1 MNALHRDFGDP
12 RVARAMLAPESWFQT
27 LPRALQIELAWRVQP
42 RYLRAGE
49 RLCARG
55 DPSDGFYGLSDG
67 ILRVGSTGDGGEALL
82 AMVQPPHWFG
92 ELGLFDGAPRTH
104 DVHAETDV
112 VLLHLPQ
119 NAMLA
124 VLEHEP
130 EGWRHFGRLLAGKMR
145 SVFVSFEQMQ
155 MLPPRARVARRLVMM
170 AADHQVDR
178 PTLRRELV
186 LSQEQLARMLSLS
199 RQTVNEVLA
208 GLEADGLIRRRRR
221 VIELLDPER
230 LQKDDAGSGS
240 SSGAATAEAVD
251 KLVDK
256 PVDKV

>member
-1 MNALHRDFGDP
+1 VSALNRDFGDP

-27 LPRALQIELAWRVQP
+27 LPRALQLELAWRVQP

-55 DPSDGFYGLSDG
+55 ELSDGFYGLSDG
-67 ILRVGSTGDGGEALL
+67 ILRIGSTSGGGEALL

-92 ELGLFDGAPRTH
+92 ELGLFDGATRTH

-112 VLLHLPQ
+112 VLLHLSQ
-119 NAMLA
+119 AVMLA

-130 EGWRHFGRLLAGKMR
+130 EGWRHLGRLLAGKMR

-178 PTLRRELV
+178 PTLRRELA

-208 GLEADGLIRRRRR
+208 GLEADGLIQRRRR
-221 VIELLDPER
+221 VIELLDPDR
-230 LQKDDAGSGS
+230 LRQD
-240 SSGAATAEAVD
+240 GASPGESVEEVMSDSVDKSVD
-251 KLVDK
+251 KL
-256 PVDKV
+256 

>member
-1 MNALHRDFGDP
+1 MDMLHRELGDP
-12 RVARAMLAPESWFQT
+12 RVGRALIAPGSWFQT
-27 LPRALQIELAWRVQP
+27 LPATLQAELACRARP
-42 RYLRAGE
+42 LFLRAGE

-55 DPSDGFYGLSDG
+55 DPPDGLYGLSDG

-82 AMVQPPHWFG
+82 AMIQPPHWFG
-92 ELGLFDGAPRTH
+92 EVGLFDGSPRTH

-119 NAMLA
+119 TVMLA
-124 VLEHEP
+124 VLEREP
-130 EGWRHFGRLLAGKMR
+130 EGWRHLGRMLAGKMR

-178 PTLRRELV
+178 PTLRRELL

-221 VIELLDPER
+221 VIELLDPDR
-230 LQKDDAGSGS
+230 LHKDGAEPGDAPDE
-240 SSGAATAEAVD
+240 TDVE
-251 KLVDK
+251 
-256 PVDKV
+256 PVDKSVDKV

>member
-67 ILRVGSTGDGGEALL
+67 ILRIGSTGDGGEALL

-119 NAMLA
+119 NAM
-124 VLEHEP
+124 
-130 EGWRHFGRLLAGKMR
+130 LAGKMR

-230 LQKDDAGSGS
+230 LQKEDAGSGS
-240 SSGAATAEAVD
+240 SSGAATADAVD

-256 PVDKV
+256 PVDKM

>member
-1 MNALHRDFGDP
+1 MNMLHRDFGDP
-12 RVARAMLAPESWFQT
+12 RVGRALIAPGSWFQT
-27 LPRALQIELAWRVQP
+27 LPFALQVELARRARPLFLQ
-42 RYLRAGE
+42 AGE

-55 DPSDGFYGLSDG
+55 DPPDGLYGLSDG
-67 ILRVGSTGDGGEALL
+67 ILRVGSTGGGGEALL
-82 AMVQPPHWFG
+82 ALVQPPHWFG
-92 ELGLFDGAPRTH
+92 DLGLFDGQSRTH

-119 NAMLA
+119 AVVLA
-124 VLEHEP
+124 VFEREP
-130 EGWRHFGRLLAGKMR
+130 EGWRHLGRLLAGKMR
-145 SVFVSFEQMQ
+145 CLYVAFEQMQ

-178 PTLRRELV
+178 PTLRRELT

-221 VIELLDPER
+221 GIELLDPDR
-230 LQKDDAGSGS
+230 LHKDGAEPGDAPG
-240 SSGAATAEAVD
+240 EIDVD
-251 KLVDK
+251 
-256 PVDKV
+256 PVDKSVDKM